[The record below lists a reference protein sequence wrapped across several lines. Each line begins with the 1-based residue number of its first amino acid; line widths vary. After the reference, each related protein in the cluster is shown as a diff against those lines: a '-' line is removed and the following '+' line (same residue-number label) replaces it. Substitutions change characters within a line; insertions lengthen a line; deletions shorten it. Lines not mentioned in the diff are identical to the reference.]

1 MFDKKEDNSSNTP
14 DVFRPAKGS
23 AKVVIGHGVSINGE
37 INFYAKSLKQ
47 TGFKNQKIKSIIK
60 KEVINKNNELFLILK
75 KARQEIASKN
85 KIPAYIIFHDS
96 TLQEISELM
105 PTSKNEFL
113 SINGIGESKLEKY
126 YDIFSTHIID

>member
-1 MFDKKEDNSSNTP
+1 MQMKFDFQRHYLISFIYLS
-14 DVFRPAKGS
+14 FAFFS
-23 AKVVIGHGVSINGE
+23 
-37 INFYAKSLKQ
+37 Y
-47 TGFKNQKIKSIIK
+47 IIFLPLL
-60 KEVINKNNELFLILK
+60 IFNIFLPIIIHYKNNELFLILK

-126 YDIFSTHIID
+126 YDIFSTYIINYKISKKLLN